1 MAKLLVNGRKKTLK
15 KDTSIFELLKKYNIS
30 TNKVAIEL
38 NGKILTKNYFK
49 KRILKDNDRVEIV
62 QFIGGR

>member
-1 MAKLLVNGRKKTLK
+1 MAKLLINGRKTTFK
-15 KDTSIFELLKKYNIS
+15 KDTSIFELLKKYNIN

-38 NGKILTKNYFK
+38 NGKILAKNHFK

-62 QFIGGR
+62 QFIGGG